1 MNFGTN
7 FCTQNEDPGI
17 LVYAFDYIY
26 IYITYSDASFHGSF
40 YTGGSLGTVGPSLNS
55 SAFSEEGLNGIPGD
69 LYGI

>member
-1 MNFGTN
+1 MHL
-7 FCTQNEDPGI
+7 I
-17 LVYAFDYIY
+17 IY